1 MDRTKQSGDKLMQDY
16 TNDAVKA
23 IMAAYTPVEVKTLM
37 HNHSPECFVHH
48 QDPKD
53 IVEFYGTYNEDI
65 HHWLLDD
72 SHAFEYYA
80 NAMAAYNYAQAKART
95 EKERFALQQ
104 EYLKDVVYIFI
115 ATVCYDLAASHDML
129 DMTMQQVEDYQ
140 LAKEL
145 QHAKTK
151 LTVID
156 GGKK

>member
-1 MDRTKQSGDKLMQDY
+1 MEDI

-23 IMAAYTPVEVKTLM
+23 VMSAYTPIQVKTLI
-37 HNHSPECFVHH
+37 HNHDEKCFVHH

-80 NAMAAYNYAQAKART
+80 NAMAAYNYAQAKCKC
-95 EKERFALQQ
+95 EHERFALQQ

-115 ATVCYDLAASHDML
+115 ATVAYDLAASHGML
-129 DMTMQQVEDYQ
+129 DQTMAEVEDYQ
-140 LAKEL
+140 LAIELKLQKE
-145 QHAKTK
+145 K
-151 LTVID
+151 LKLIQ

>member
-1 MDRTKQSGDKLMQDY
+1 MQDY

-23 IMAAYTPVEVKTLM
+23 VMSAYTPVEVKTLL
-37 HNHSPECFVHH
+37 HNHDESNFVHH
-48 QDPKD
+48 QTTDE
-53 IVEFYGTYNEDI
+53 IVDFYADHNEDI

-72 SHAFEYYA
+72 ESAFEYYHTA
-80 NAMAAYNYAQAKART
+80 QAAYNKAQQLCT
-95 EKERFALQQ
+95 SEKERFQVQ
-104 EYLKDVVYIFI
+104 NEYLKDVVYIFI

-129 DMTMQQVEDYQ
+129 DMSMSEVEDYQ

>member
-1 MDRTKQSGDKLMQDY
+1 MQDY

-23 IMAAYTPVEVKTLM
+23 VMSAYSPIEVKTLL
-37 HNHSPECFVHH
+37 HNHDERNFVHH
-48 QDPKD
+48 QTTDE
-53 IVEFYGTYNEDI
+53 IVDFYAEHNEDI

-72 SHAFEYYA
+72 ANAYEYYA
-80 NAMAAYNYAQAKART
+80 TAMAAYNKAQT
-95 EKERFALQQ
+95 LCTSEKERFEVQN

-129 DMTMQQVEDYQ
+129 DMTMSEVEDYQ

-145 QHAKTK
+145 EFAKTK

>member
-1 MDRTKQSGDKLMQDY
+1 MQDY

-23 IMAAYTPVEVKTLM
+23 IMADYTPIQVKTLL
-37 HNHSPECFVHH
+37 HNHDEKCFVHH

-53 IVEFYGTYNEDI
+53 IVEFYGTHNEDI

-80 NAMAAYNYAQAKART
+80 NAMAAYNYAQAKCRT
-95 EKERFALQQ
+95 QKERDALQT

-115 ATVCYDLAASHDML
+115 ATVAYDLAASHDML

-140 LAKEL
+140 LAKDL

>member
-1 MDRTKQSGDKLMQDY
+1 MQDI

-23 IMAAYTPVEVKTLM
+23 VMHSYTPIQVKTLM
-37 HNHSPECFVHH
+37 HDHDEKNFVHH
-48 QDPKD
+48 QTTEQ
-53 IVEFYGTYNEDI
+53 IVDFYAEHNEDI

-80 NAMAAYNYAQAKART
+80 NAMAAYNYAQAKC
-95 EKERFALQQ
+95 KCQHERDALQQ

-129 DMTMQQVEDYQ
+129 DMTMQEVEDWQ
-140 LAKEL
+140 LAKDLEM
-145 QHAKTK
+145 QKTK
-151 LTVID
+151 LHLIQ

>member
-1 MDRTKQSGDKLMQDY
+1 MQDY

-23 IMAAYTPVEVKTLM
+23 IMADYTPIQVKTLL
-37 HNHSPECFVHH
+37 HNHDESNFVHH
-48 QDPKD
+48 QTTKS
-53 IVEFYGTYNEDI
+53 IVDFYGEHNEDI

-72 SHAFEYYA
+72 ANAYEYYA
-80 NAMAAYNYAQAKART
+80 TAMNAYNRAQQLCT
-95 EKERFALQQ
+95 SEKERFQVQ
-104 EYLKDVVYIFI
+104 NEYLKDVVYIFI

-129 DMTMQQVEDYQ
+129 DMTMQEVEDYQ
-140 LAKEL
+140 LAKDL

>member
-1 MDRTKQSGDKLMQDY
+1 MQEIQ
-16 TNDAVKA
+16 NDAVKS
-23 IMAAYTPVEVKTLM
+23 IMAAYTPVEVKTLI
-37 HNHSPECFVHH
+37 HNHDEKCFVHH

-53 IVEFYGTYNEDI
+53 IVEFYGNYNEEI

-80 NAMAAYNYAQAKART
+80 NVQAAYNYAQAKCKSEKAR
-95 EKERFALQQ
+95 FQLQA

-115 ATVCYDLAASHDML
+115 ATVCYDLAASHNMI
-129 DMTMQQVEDYQ
+129 DMTMQEVEDYQ
-140 LAKEL
+140 LAKDL

>member
-1 MDRTKQSGDKLMQDY
+1 
-16 TNDAVKA
+16 
-23 IMAAYTPVEVKTLM
+23 MAAYTPIQVKTLLQN
-37 HNHSPECFVHH
+37 HNEKNFVHH
-48 QDPKD
+48 QTTDE
-53 IVEFYGTYNEDI
+53 IVDFYADHNEDI

-72 SHAFEYYA
+72 KYAFPYY
-80 NAMAAYNYAQAKART
+80 NKAMVAYNYAQQGCTT
-95 EKERFALQQ
+95 EKERFQLQN

-115 ATVCYDLAASHDML
+115 STVCYDLAASHDML
-129 DMTMQQVEDYQ
+129 DMTMQEVEDYQ

>member
-1 MDRTKQSGDKLMQDY
+1 MQDQP
-16 TNDAVKA
+16 NDAVKA
-23 IMAAYTPVEVKTLM
+23 VMSNYSPIEVKRLL
-37 HNHSPECFVHH
+37 HNHDERNFVHH
-48 QDPKD
+48 QTTDE
-53 IVEFYGTYNEDI
+53 IVNFYADHNEEI

-80 NAMAAYNYAQAKART
+80 NAMAAYNAAQAQCT
-95 EKERFALQQ
+95 SEGERFEVQT
-104 EYLKDVVYIFI
+104 EYIKDVVYIFI
-115 ATVCYDLAASHDML
+115 ATVCYDLAASHDMI
-129 DMTMQQVEDYQ
+129 DMSMEDVENYQ

>member
-1 MDRTKQSGDKLMQDY
+1 MEDI

-23 IMAAYTPVEVKTLM
+23 VMAAYTPVEVKTLL
-37 HNHSPECFVHH
+37 HNHDEKCFVHH

-53 IVEFYGTYNEDI
+53 ICEFYADHNEDI

-72 SHAFEYYA
+72 SHAFEYYHKC
-80 NAMAAYNYAQAKART
+80 MAAYNYAQAKCKSEKAR
-95 EKERFALQQ
+95 FQLQA

-129 DMTMQQVEDYQ
+129 DMTLQEVEDYQ
-140 LAKEL
+140 LAKDLE
-145 QHAKTK
+145 HAKTK
-151 LTVID
+151 LHVID

>member
-1 MDRTKQSGDKLMQDY
+1 MQDY

-23 IMAAYTPVEVKTLM
+23 IMAAYTPVEVKTLL
-37 HNHSPECFVHH
+37 HNHHEDNFVHH
-48 QDPKD
+48 QTTDE
-53 IVEFYGTYNEDI
+53 IVDFYAEHNEDI

-72 SHAFEYYA
+72 ANAFEYYHK
-80 NAMAAYNYAQAKART
+80 AMVAYNYAQQKCTT
-95 EKERFALQQ
+95 EKERFALQN

-129 DMTMQQVEDYQ
+129 DMSMSEVEDYQ

-145 QHAKTK
+145 NHAKTK

>member
-1 MDRTKQSGDKLMQDY
+1 MQDY

-23 IMAAYTPVEVKTLM
+23 IMAAYTPVEVKTLL
-37 HNHSPECFVHH
+37 HNHDERNFVHH
-48 QDPKD
+48 QTTDE
-53 IVEFYGTYNEDI
+53 IVDFYAEHNEDI

-72 SHAFEYYA
+72 SSAFEYYHTA
-80 NAMAAYNYAQAKART
+80 QAAYNRAQALCT
-95 EKERFALQQ
+95 SEKERFEVQN

-129 DMTMQQVEDYQ
+129 DMSMSEVEDYQ

>member
-1 MDRTKQSGDKLMQDY
+1 MEDI

-23 IMAAYTPVEVKTLM
+23 VMSAYTPIQVKTLI
-37 HNHSPECFVHH
+37 HNHDEKCFVHH

-115 ATVCYDLAASHDML
+115 ATVAYDLAASHDML
-129 DMTMQQVEDYQ
+129 DMTMQEVEDYQ
-140 LAKEL
+140 LAKDLE
-145 QHAKTK
+145 HRKTK
-151 LTVID
+151 LQVID

>member
-1 MDRTKQSGDKLMQDY
+1 MQDY

-23 IMAAYTPVEVKTLM
+23 IMAAYTPVEVKTLL
-37 HNHSPECFVHH
+37 HNHDERNFVHH
-48 QDPKD
+48 QTTDE
-53 IVEFYGTYNEDI
+53 IVDFYAEHNEDI

-72 SHAFEYYA
+72 SSAFEYYWKA
-80 NAMAAYNYAQAKART
+80 QAAYNVAQQECKSD
-95 EKERFALQQ
+95 KERFQVQNA
-104 EYLKDVVYIFI
+104 YLKDVVYIFI

-129 DMTMQQVEDYQ
+129 DMTMSEVEDYQ

-145 QHAKTK
+145 DHAKTK

>member
-1 MDRTKQSGDKLMQDY
+1 MQDY

-23 IMAAYTPVEVKTLM
+23 VMSAYTPVEVKTLL
-37 HNHSPECFVHH
+37 HNHHESSFVHH

-53 IVEFYGTYNEDI
+53 IVEFYGAYNEEI

-80 NAMAAYNYAQAKART
+80 NAMAAYNYAQAKCECDA
-95 EKERFALQQ
+95 ERFALQQ

-129 DMTMQQVEDYQ
+129 DMTMQEVEDYQ
-140 LAKEL
+140 LAKDL

-151 LTVID
+151 LTLID

>member
-1 MDRTKQSGDKLMQDY
+1 MQDI
-16 TNDAVKA
+16 TNDAVKS
-23 IMAAYTPVEVKTLM
+23 IMAAYTPIEVKKLI
-37 HNHSPECFVHH
+37 HNHDESMFVHH

-53 IVEFYGTYNEDI
+53 IVEFYGTYNEEI

-80 NAMAAYNYAQAKART
+80 NAMAAYNYAQAKCECDA
-95 EKERFALQQ
+95 ERFALQQ

-115 ATVCYDLAASHDML
+115 ATVCYDLAASHNML
-129 DMTMQQVEDYQ
+129 DMTMQEVEDYQ
-140 LAKEL
+140 LAKDL